1 MSRKTSENCQ
11 SYRKFWYKILTF
23 LVNCQPLE
31 PKINQDVCLLTPK
44 LTIKRLL
51 SKENGIL
58 TTKMIQMRLSIC
70 WKSRMLC
77 LSPIFPRRLMIMPT
91 CTYFFLS
98 FPPPIYWRYLKQ
110 NWRKWKTKEK
120 NVEWSKIRPISI
132 NHGFPLF
139 SWWIND
145 TIWQITANIT
155 FFNLT
160 SQKGDVE
167 SSTSKAK
174 TYCNVRMSKQ
184 VSFYK
189 RRLIQTRQALI

>member
-1 MSRKTSENCQ
+1 MQ
-11 SYRKFWYKILTF
+11 
-23 LVNCQPLE
+23 
-31 PKINQDVCLLTPK
+31 
-44 LTIKRLL
+44 
-51 SKENGIL
+51 
-58 TTKMIQMRLSIC
+58 LSIC

-91 CTYFFLS
+91 CTIFFYRFL
-98 FPPPIYWRYLKQ
+98 PPFTEDIWKKK
-110 NWRKWKTKEK
+110 RKWKTKEK

>member
-31 PKINQDVCLLTPK
+31 PKIKQDVCLLTPK

-91 CTYFFLS
+91 CTYFFFIVPSPHL
-98 FPPPIYWRYLKQ
+98 LKIFEKKIEKVK
-110 NWRKWKTKEK
+110 NKRKKCRMVK
-120 NVEWSKIRPISI
+120 NTCI

-139 SWWIND
+139 SWWING
-145 TIWQITANIT
+145 TIWQITNKGKYNIFQLNIT
-155 FFNLT
+155 ERGCWVKHF
-160 SQKGDVE
+160 KG
-167 SSTSKAK
+167 K
-174 TYCNVRMSKQ
+174 NV
-184 VSFYK
+184 
-189 RRLIQTRQALI
+189 L